1 MAKKTKTAK
10 ALDAKHFGIEP
21 DLRGDVERI
30 DVLKAYN
37 WYNYNCDGDQ
47 AKSWIIE
54 YLKEF
59 YKTEK
64 ELIKN
69 VNRIDA
75 NYCRTSGWNCR
86 ILLLGGDLPQDLQ
99 DRNIARI
106 RALAATASFRAGS
119 AGSSSNGS
127 TEGTSKEEGSGKEV
141 SREEVNAN
149 SRGTSHVRIAGS
161 NAGSSDMATEKYAA
175 EGTRLGTNVE
185 ELGNS
190 ASGRNARKSKGSEAK
205 NGTGSATQSDRA
217 KNSGD
222 ELSVGINSQG
232 LGSNGEEVSGSD
244 SYTSSDS
251 GAEASMS
258 KAEEAQEDS
267 VRHSSKS
274 TVVSI
279 QERIVNRANDLIA
292 DLEVLL
298 DAYYRDGRQ
307 FKMADWIIKNNVK
320 PQIAQR
326 IAAYYKPLYSE
337 AFDALN
343 GKDEDLKEG
352 YSHYKKSQLKA
363 YVEFL
368 RSIVSCAETT
378 ATTVK
383 ARKPRKKKEKPVSAI
398 VAKLKFKEK
407 DEELKITSVDP
418 KQIVGCNQLWVF
430 NTKYRTLAVYNAMG
444 PAGLNVKGSTVIG
457 FDEKTSIVK
466 KLRKPTEQ
474 LNKLMQ
480 GGKIILR
487 KYMDEVKC
495 KPKEATGRINN
506 ETVLL
511 RIIK

>member
-1 MAKKTKTAK
+1 MARKPK
-10 ALDAKHFGIEP
+10 AVRGKFADEKYLGVEP
-21 DLRGDVERI
+21 DLRGEVSNAQVI
-30 DVLKAYN
+30 NAYN
-37 WYNYNCDGDQ
+37 WYNYFYDGDQ

-69 VNRIDA
+69 VNRIDS

-86 ILLLGGDLPQDLQ
+86 ILLLGGSLPQDLQ

-106 RALAATASFRAGS
+106 KALASRADTGCSTSASG
-119 AGSSSNGS
+119 N
-127 TEGTSKEEGSGKEV
+127 EGIGKEEDSSKEV

-149 SRGTSHVRIAGS
+149 SRGTSHVSIAGG
-161 NAGSSDMATEKYAA
+161 NVGSSDMATELTTA
-175 EGTRLGTNVE
+175 EGPELGTE
-185 ELGNS
+185 GEGTISS
-190 ASGRNARKSKGSEAK
+190 ASNNSARKSKGNATK
-205 NGTGSATQSDRA
+205 NGTGNATQSDRA

-222 ELSVGINSQG
+222 ELSAGIYSQG
-232 LGSNGEEVSGSD
+232 FGSNGEEVSGSD
-244 SYTSSDS
+244 SYTSSNS
-251 GAEASMS
+251 GAEASLS

-279 QERIVNRANDLIA
+279 QERIANRANELIA

-307 FKMADWIIKNNVK
+307 FKMSDWIIKNNVK
-320 PQIAQR
+320 SQIAQR
-326 IAAYYKPLYSE
+326 IASYYKPLYSE

-343 GKDEDLKEG
+343 GKDEQLKEG
-352 YSHYKKSQLKA
+352 YSHYKKAQLKA

-378 ATTVK
+378 ATIVK
-383 ARKPRKKKEKPVSAI
+383 ARKPRKKKEKPASAI
-398 VAKLKFKEK
+398 VSKLKFKEK
-407 DEELKITSVDP
+407 DDELKLVSVDP

-444 PAGLNVKGSTVIG
+444 PAGLNVKGSTLIG

-474 LNKLMQ
+474 IKKLMD
-480 GGKIILR
+480 GGKVILR
-487 KYMDEVKC
+487 KYMDEIKC
-495 KPKEATGRINN
+495 KPKEANGRINN

>member
-1 MAKKTKTAK
+1 MARKPK
-10 ALDAKHFGIEP
+10 AVRGKFADEKYLGVEP
-21 DLRGDVERI
+21 DLRGEVSNAQVI
-30 DVLKAYN
+30 NAYN
-37 WYNYNCDGDQ
+37 WYNYFYDGDQ

-69 VNRIDA
+69 VNRIDS

-86 ILLLGGDLPQDLQ
+86 ILLLGGSLPQDLQ

-106 RALAATASFRAGS
+106 KALASRADTGCSTSASG
-119 AGSSSNGS
+119 N
-127 TEGTSKEEGSGKEV
+127 EGIGKEEDSSKEV

-149 SRGTSHVRIAGS
+149 SRGTSHVSIAGG
-161 NAGSSDMATEKYAA
+161 NVGSSDMATELTTA
-175 EGTRLGTNVE
+175 EGPELGTE
-185 ELGNS
+185 GEGTISS
-190 ASGRNARKSKGSEAK
+190 ASNNSARKSKGNATK
-205 NGTGSATQSDRA
+205 NGTGNATQSDRA

-222 ELSVGINSQG
+222 ELSAGIYSQG
-232 LGSNGEEVSGSD
+232 FGSNGEEVSGSD

-251 GAEASMS
+251 GTEASLS
-258 KAEEAQEDS
+258 KAEEAQKDS

-326 IAAYYKPLYSE
+326 IATYYKPLYSE

-343 GKDEDLKEG
+343 GKDEQLKEG
-352 YSHYKKSQLKA
+352 YSHYKKAQLKA

-383 ARKPRKKKEKPVSAI
+383 ARKPRKKKEKPASAI
-398 VAKLKFKEK
+398 VSKLKFKEK
-407 DEELKITSVDP
+407 DDELKLVSVDP

-430 NTKYRTLAVYNAMG
+430 NTKYRTMAVYNAMG
-444 PAGLNVKGSTVIG
+444 PAGLNVKGSSIIG

-466 KLRKPTEQ
+466 KLRKPSEQ
-474 LNKLMQ
+474 IKKLMD

-487 KYMDEVKC
+487 KYMDDIKC

-506 ETVLL
+506 ETILL
-511 RIIK
+511 RTIK

>member
-1 MAKKTKTAK
+1 MAKKPK
-10 ALDAKHFGIEP
+10 AVRGKFSDEKYLGSEP
-21 DLRGDVERI
+21 DLRGEVSNAQI
-30 DVLKAYN
+30 INAYN
-37 WYNYNCDGDQ
+37 WYNYFYDGDQ

-69 VNRIDA
+69 VNRIDS

-86 ILLLGGDLPQDLQ
+86 ILLLGGDLPQELQ

-106 RALAATASFRAGS
+106 KSLAARDKCGDEGLRHAGS
-119 AGSSSNGS
+119 
-127 TEGTSKEEGSGKEV
+127 EEEGSTKEV

-149 SRGTSHVRIAGS
+149 SGGTTHVSITGG
-161 NAGSSDMATEKYAA
+161 NAGSSDMATELTTA

-190 ASGRNARKSKGSEAK
+190 TSSKSARNGKGSGTK
-205 NGTGSATQSDRA
+205 NGTGNATQGDRA

-222 ELSVGINSQG
+222 ELSSGIYSQG
-232 LGSNGEEVSGSD
+232 IGNDDEEVSGSD
-244 SYTSSDS
+244 SYTGSDS
-251 GAEASMS
+251 SAEASS
-258 KAEEAQEDS
+258 SSSEEAQEDS

-279 QERIVNRANDLIA
+279 QERIVNRANELIA

-343 GKDEDLKEG
+343 GKDEQLKEG
-352 YSHYKKSQLKA
+352 YSHYKKAQLKA

-378 ATTVK
+378 ATIVK
-383 ARKPRKKKEKPVSAI
+383 ARKPRKKKEKPVSVI
-398 VAKLKFKEK
+398 VSKLKYKAK
-407 DEELKITSVDP
+407 DDEHKLVSVDP